1 MNQILLFFK
10 KPFFRDFRT
19 LFGLWMLLP
28 LVAWLVKLHHCN
40 NYFIYRG
47 SFWNAVRGW
56 NIYMEN
62 PAEYEDCHH
71 YGPLFSLLFAPFSV
85 GPYWLG
91 LLLWGF
97 ALSLFLY
104 WAVRKSSFTKY
115 QQLFILWFC
124 ANELLNALFMQQ
136 FNIAVCATLLLA
148 FCLIEKEKDFWAA
161 FFIMLGTFV
170 KLYSI
175 VGLAFFLFSRHKGR
189 LISSLLFWAVVMFVA
204 PMPFFHGWDYIVS
217 QYGEWYQSL
226 VTKNGDNQFAIAQN
240 ISFLGMVRKI
250 SGCATY
256 SDLWLIVPGLMLFAL
271 PYLRFSQYKHAAFR
285 QTILASVL
293 MFIILFSTG
302 SENSGYITP
311 MVGVVIWYV
320 AAPWKRSKWDIALMV
335 YVLLC
340 CSFAHSDLFPRPVR
354 DSLIRPYA
362 LKALPVM
369 VVWLKLCYE
378 MLTKDYATPSPQ
390 LQAEPPA

>member
-1 MNQILLFFK
+1 MNKLKAFFS
-10 KPFFRDFRT
+10 KPFFSDYRT

-28 LVAWLVKLHHCN
+28 IVAWLVKLHHCN

-56 NIYMEN
+56 NLYMLN

-71 YGPLFSLLFAPFSV
+71 YGPFFSLLFAPFSI

-91 LLLWGF
+91 LLLWSL

-104 WAVRKSSFTKY
+104 WTIRKSSFTKH

-124 ANELLNALFMQQ
+124 ANEMLNALFMQQ
-136 FNIAVCATLLLA
+136 FNIVTCATLLLA

-175 VGLAFFLFSRHKGR
+175 VGLAFFLFSKHKGK
-189 LISSLLFWAVVMFVA
+189 LVASMLFWAVIMFVA

-217 QYGEWYQSL
+217 QYGEWYNSL

-240 ISFLGMVRKI
+240 ISLLGMVRKI

-256 SDLWLIVPGLMLFAL
+256 SDLWLIVPGMLLFAA
-271 PYLRFSQYKHAAFR
+271 PYLRFSQYKHVAFR

-311 MVGVVIWYV
+311 MIGVVIWYV
-320 AAPWKRSKWDIALMV
+320 AAPWKRGKWDIALMV
-335 YVLLC
+335 FVMIC
-340 CSFAHSDLFPRPVR
+340 CSFAHSDLLFPRVVR
-354 DSLIRPYA
+354 DTIIRPYA
-362 LKALPVM
+362 LKALPIT
-369 VVWLKLCYE
+369 VVWLKLCWE
-378 MLTKDYATPSPQ
+378 MMTREYASQLTINNS
-390 LQAEPPA
+390 